1 MNKRVNSGIGGQ
13 AVIEG
18 IMMRNKENYSISVR
32 KPDGEIITKTE
43 PVKGYIKPG
52 TWKALPFIRG
62 IFAFIDSL
70 VTGMQCL
77 MYSAEFFMEEDETE
91 KNAKSEREKVLSEYE
106 IKKLREREE
115 KKESAAMTGVLIV
128 SVVLAIGIFMILPYF
143 ISSFLGRWVTS
154 KWALSAIEAVIRV
167 LFFLIYIVAIS
178 CMKDIERTF
187 MYHGAEHKCINCLET
202 GHELTVENV
211 LASSRLHKRC
221 GTSFLFYVIVVSIIF
236 IMFIQ
241 VDSHLLRIVIR
252 LALIPLIAGTAYEI
266 IRLAGCTDNRFI
278 NLLSKP
284 GMALQKM
291 TTREPDGSMAEVGIA
306 SVEAVFDWREF
317 LAENFGYKYDKKDAA
332 AGDVKQKDV
341 REIND

>member
-91 KNAKSEREKVLSEYE
+91 KKAKSEREKVLSEYE